1 MINADHLLD
10 HLTENS
16 TVRGIVWT
24 IGSVSALYC
33 FANAQW
39 ETGAQ
44 IFATAGMVAG
54 GLGVLTSDRKQRDA
68 DE

>member
-1 MINADHLLD
+1 MNVDHLLD

-24 IGSVSALYC
+24 LGSVSALWA
-33 FANAQW
+33 FWHDQW

-54 GLGVLTSDRKQRDA
+54 GLGMLTSDHKQRDA

>member
-1 MINADHLLD
+1 MNVDHLLD

-16 TVRGIVWT
+16 TIRGIVWT
-24 IGSVSALYC
+24 LGSLAALYC
-33 FANAQW
+33 FAAGQW

-54 GLGVLTSDRKQRDA
+54 GLGMMTSDRKQRDA

>member
-1 MINADHLLD
+1 MTLDHLLD

-16 TVRGIVWT
+16 TIRGMVWT
-24 IGSVSALYC
+24 LGSIAALWA
-33 FANAQW
+33 FWAAQW

-44 IFATAGMVAG
+44 IFATTGVVAG
-54 GLGVLTSDRKQRDA
+54 SLGVLTSDKNQRSA